1 MLTSLPEE
9 TVLKSM
15 NAPAASYPTYGS
27 NDFEVSHE
35 RSPPQ
40 MQTYQNTS
48 SNVTVV
54 VNQPTTQHNQLM
66 VTALDG
72 RRTWSTGLFDCFSDM
87 ANCLFTFC
95 CYPFAVCNLA
105 SRLGECFCA
114 PACVPGGD
122 IILRNR
128 IRSVGGIRGSMCD
141 DCLVI
146 VCCGPCAVCQE
157 ARELTNMGI
166 P

>member
-1 MLTSLPEE
+1 MEALPTSYR
-9 TVLKSM
+9 S
-15 NAPAASYPTYGS
+15 YGS
-27 NDFEVSHE
+27 NDFEVSPE
-35 RSPPQ
+35 RPPPQ
-40 MQTYQNTS
+40 MQPYKITT

-54 VNQPTTQHNQLM
+54 VNQPTLQHDQLM
-66 VTALDG
+66 GTTTLDG
-72 RRTWSTGLFDCFSDM
+72 HRTWSTGLFDCFSDM
-87 ANCLFTFC
+87 ANCVFTCC

-128 IRSVGGIRGSMCD
+128 IRSVGGIKGSMCD

-146 VCCGPCAVCQE
+146 VCCGPCAACQE